1 MLLENVSLIQKYK
14 CHRLHFKFTLHSPL
28 RLSGYAPGR
37 QTFLFYIEN
46 LPGSRML
53 LIQLSLPL
61 PLFRSLHL
69 RLQDSQPL
77 SLPLLLALLRQILLL
92 LRLLL
97 LVTFAVAM
105 LCILVVLRRRR
116 LLLLLLLLLCATPPI
131 DDSKWLWLIRL
142 PCFTSCCRLGQ
153 KGLHYTLLGTLDTFY
168 FFGTVSRG
176 KFLPFFR
183 KLHSTAT
190 VSYWFSFLG

>member
-1 MLLENVSLIQKYK
+1 
-14 CHRLHFKFTLHSPL
+14 
-28 RLSGYAPGR
+28 
-37 QTFLFYIEN
+37 
-46 LPGSRML
+46 ML

-61 PLFRSLHL
+61 PLLRSLHL
-69 RLQDSQPL
+69 RLQISQPL
-77 SLPLLLALLRQILLL
+77 SLPLLLPLLRQILPL

-97 LVTFAVAM
+97 LVTSAIAM
-105 LCILVVLRRRR
+105 LCILVVLLRRRR
-116 LLLLLLLLLCATPPI
+116 RLLLLLLCATPPI

-176 KFLPFFR
+176 KFLPFFLSFANCTR
-183 KLHSTAT
+183 LRQFLIDFPTWGKRLSP
-190 VSYWFSFLG
+190 SFSSWQIEC

>member
-1 MLLENVSLIQKYK
+1 
-14 CHRLHFKFTLHSPL
+14 
-28 RLSGYAPGR
+28 
-37 QTFLFYIEN
+37 
-46 LPGSRML
+46 ML

-61 PLFRSLHL
+61 PLLGLLHL
-69 RLQDSQPL
+69 RLQLSQPL
-77 SLPLLLALLRQILLL
+77 SLPLLLSLLRQILPL

-97 LVTFAVAM
+97 LVTSAIAM
-105 LCILVVLRRRR
+105 LCILVVLLRRRR
-116 LLLLLLLLLCATPPI
+116 RRRLLLLLLLCATPPI

-176 KFLPFFR
+176 KFLPFFLSFANCTR
-183 KLHSTAT
+183 LRQFLIDFPTWGKRLSP
-190 VSYWFSFLG
+190 SFSSWQIEC